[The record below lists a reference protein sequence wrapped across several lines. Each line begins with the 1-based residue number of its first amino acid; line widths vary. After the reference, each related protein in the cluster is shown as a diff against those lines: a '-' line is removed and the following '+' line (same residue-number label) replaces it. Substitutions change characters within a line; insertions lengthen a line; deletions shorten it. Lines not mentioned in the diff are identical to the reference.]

1 MMACRHEVWI
11 SSASAKEFLLVSG
24 ILHYPNYL
32 EAGFQWHIPKSSVAQ
47 IPSPPAAEV
56 LRLARESTSIKTS
69 ILYDMLKRICHSTEE

>member
-11 SSASAKEFLLVSG
+11 SVSFCQGFLLVSG

-32 EAGFQWHIPKSSVAQ
+32 EAGFQWHIPKSSVAR

-56 LRLARESTSIKTS
+56 LRLARE
-69 ILYDMLKRICHSTEE
+69 